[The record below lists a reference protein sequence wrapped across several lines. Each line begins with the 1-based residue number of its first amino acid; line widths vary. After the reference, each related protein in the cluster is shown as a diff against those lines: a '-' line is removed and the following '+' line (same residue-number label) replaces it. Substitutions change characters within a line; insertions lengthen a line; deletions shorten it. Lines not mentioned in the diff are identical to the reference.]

1 MTSYDGKGKVTMGI
15 GIFPINK
22 APLMALLF
30 QKITT
35 NNPVQQLA

>member
-1 MTSYDGKGKVTMGI
+1 LTSYDGKGKVTVGI
-15 GIFPINK
+15 GIFPLDK
-22 APLMALLF
+22 AALMALLF